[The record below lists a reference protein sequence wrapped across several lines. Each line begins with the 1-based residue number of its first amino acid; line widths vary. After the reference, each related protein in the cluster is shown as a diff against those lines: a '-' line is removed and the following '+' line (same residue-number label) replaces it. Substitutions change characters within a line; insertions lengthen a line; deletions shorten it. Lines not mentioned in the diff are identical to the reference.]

1 MKLFS
6 ERSFFFGLL
15 LISWVSKVSA
25 VVCEDYADCSSC
37 TKQLSNC
44 VWCNLNNPI
53 INNVSLVIFVS
64 DSICVNGTINGPYDS
79 SICNTFFWGQ
89 CGMSGTVLD
98 TKYSYTIIATVCC
111 VIVALFTL
119 SAVICCY
126 RRCRCPCCD
135 CNSDNEDIVVEMK
148 PKSKKEKPKIAG
160 ESQNYWDTGKSIHK
174 ESNGNQRK
182 PLQQANS
189 DDLVLS
195 MDNSASVKSL
205 SDSSEEVAQ
214 NNLNSDVSIVG
225 ASAPLSS
232 MTPSVASTYQAH
244 QMEISISSVNPIK
257 TSVKNLSSSSDTD
270 DDDDISENVVPLTP
284 PPRDVIDIPTKSKS
298 ELDEIPP
305 TPEGPPPPVD
315 TSDSDISQ

>member
-1 MKLFS
+1 M
-6 ERSFFFGLL
+6 
-15 LISWVSKVSA
+15 
-25 VVCEDYADCSSC
+25 VCEDYADCSSC

-160 ESQNYWDTGKSIHK
+160 ESQNYWDTGKSIRK
-174 ESNGNQRK
+174 VSSGNQSK